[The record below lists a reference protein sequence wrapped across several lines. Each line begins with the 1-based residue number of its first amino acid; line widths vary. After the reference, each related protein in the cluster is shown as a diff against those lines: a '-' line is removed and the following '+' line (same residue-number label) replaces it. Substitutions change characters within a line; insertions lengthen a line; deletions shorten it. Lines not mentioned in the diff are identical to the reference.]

1 MENDKVET
9 ARKGYEAFRRKG
21 VEGILEY
28 LDPEIEWKAWAQF
41 AREPSLTRGHEGV
54 RHLFTLY
61 GENFEDLRA
70 EPHEFI
76 EAGEDMVVVPFTLA
90 GTEKGTGRAV
100 EWELVHVWT
109 VPDGVATRL
118 EVYDSKPDALRA
130 VGLNDTD

>member
-1 MENDKVET
+1 MANERVET

-28 LDPEIEWKAWAQF
+28 LDPEIEWKAWSQF
-41 AREPSLTRGHEGV
+41 AREPSVSKGHDGV
-54 RHLFTLY
+54 RRLFTLY
-61 GENFEDLRA
+61 GENFDDLQA

-76 EAGEDMVVVPFTLA
+76 EAGDQVVVPFRLA
-90 GTEKGTGRAV
+90 GKEKGTGREV
-100 EWELVHVWT
+100 SFELVHVWT
-109 VPDGVATRL
+109 TVDGLATQV

>member
-1 MENDKVET
+1 MDNDKVET

-28 LDPEIEWKAWAQF
+28 LDPEIEWKAWSRF
-41 AREPSLTRGHEGV
+41 AREPSVTKGHEGV
-54 RHLFTLY
+54 RRLFTLY

-76 EAGEDMVVVPFTLA
+76 EASEDRIVVPFRLV
-90 GTEKGTGRAV
+90 GLEKGTGREV

-109 VPDGVATRL
+109 APDGLATRL